1 MDLTQFLAVFG
12 SISGALSL
20 VGIVLAIGMYKER
33 IDRHE
38 RWFNLLVEESLMRA
52 WKRGVVERSSPFKPK
67 REVVE
72 ALPSAVRRVCQ
83 RVAAACGPGCPSWKV
98 ADRLMAALEKGIV
111 DQFCLANGLTP
122 LEAMGTLTVYT
133 MDLMTRQGP
142 SPVK

>member
-12 SISGALSL
+12 SITGALSL

-52 WKRGVVERSSPFKPK
+52 WKRGVVERSSPFKLK

-72 ALPSAVRRVCQ
+72 ALPSGVRAVCQ

-98 ADRLMAALEKGIV
+98 ADRLMSSLERGII
-111 DQFCLANGLTP
+111 DQLCVANGLTP
-122 LEAMGTLTVYT
+122 LEAMGALTVYT
-133 MDLMTRQGP
+133 LDLVIQNQKAR
-142 SPVK
+142 